1 MSVIRS
7 CAAVF
12 GALCF
17 GFTINVASATVVT
30 SYADLGDGRSFF
42 DIVHGGPFENVQIG
56 GATLT
61 ATSIA
66 NNGAGPAETPSS
78 LGGFIYSQYDSFWN
92 APFDPAVTP
101 GNREGKWQHNKDVI
115 LNFDV
120 ALFAAGVTLFSP
132 GMHGTQPDGV
142 IVTAYSGPDA
152 TGTMLG
158 TGTSPTNPIS
168 PPLTAA
174 KSPFNFLYFVG
185 VVGDGTPIRSL
196 KLQPV
201 DYTDGF
207 YLDSIAVVV
216 PEPGA
221 GVALLGGAAC
231 VLRRR
236 RSSRC

>member
-1 MSVIRS
+1 MSAFRS
-7 CAAVF
+7 CAAVL

-17 GFTINVASATVVT
+17 GFTINVASAEVVT

-92 APFDPAVTP
+92 APFDPAITP
-101 GNREGKWQHNKDVI
+101 GNRQGKWQHNKDLI

-120 ALFAAGVTLFSP
+120 ALGAAGVTLFSP

-142 IVTAYSGPDA
+142 IVTAWSGAGA

-158 TGTSPTNPIS
+158 TGTSPRNPIA
-168 PPLTAA
+168 PPLSASQ
-174 KSPFNFLYFVG
+174 SPFNFLYFVG
-185 VVGDGTPIRSL
+185 VVSEGAAIESL

-201 DYTDGF
+201 DYADGF
-207 YLDSIAVVV
+207 YLDGIAVVV

-221 GVALLGGAAC
+221 GAVLIVGASSL
-231 VLRRR
+231 LRRR
-236 RSSRC
+236 RPSR